1 MNVTTHTSWRLVRVI
16 MVIVAVAAMA
26 VPLAQATRTPTGKY
40 GPLDPWAYNL
50 IHRSTP
56 SIPLI
61 TEHSAGQNGLA
72 QSSADAKYGPLD
84 PWSYNVIHESRPSI
98 PLITEHSAGQ
108 NSTSQRTVVPL
119 NSGSISVAPTRFSWH
134 DAGVGASAVLALVLL
149 VAGAM
154 AVRRR
159 NALAHVHF

>member
-1 MNVTTHTSWRLVRVI
+1 

-26 VPLAQATRTPTGKY
+26 VPVAQATRTPSGKY

-61 TEHSAGQNGLA
+61 TEHSAGQNGRA

-84 PWSYNVIHESRPSI
+84 LWSYNVIHESRPSI

-108 NSTSQRTVVPL
+108 NSTNQRTVVPL
-119 NSGSISVAPTRFSWH
+119 SSGSISVAPTRFNWR